1 MVMAVGGY
9 GWVGLVVVMWGLWVC
24 DLVLAGSSNL
34 WGLWV
39 AMVVIG
45 LAVVGV
51 GYWFVG
57 FIGLFVVVLPSHTQR
72 ERERERERERVKKIT
87 KKQYLNEE
95 IKKVELLMLDV
106 L

>member
-1 MVMAVGGY
+1 MVEVVFFFYLFFNYSSVGLVVVMSVGGY

-57 FIGLFVVVLPSHTQR
+57 FIGLFVVVLPSHR
-72 ERERERERERVKKIT
+72 ERERERERERIKKIT
-87 KKQYLNEE
+87 KK
-95 IKKVELLMLDV
+95 
-106 L
+106 